1 MNEVRNRE
9 LGNFPKNTVE
19 AGLNPGSLTP
29 EFMTHLLSYYVL
41 IKYTKS
47 SHTVIIR
54 SRENREGEKVRCG
67 EERSYGTGD
76 VSIAF

>member
-9 LGNFPKNTVE
+9 LSNFPEHTVE
-19 AGLNPGSLTP
+19 AGLNPSSLTP
-29 EFMTHLLSYYVL
+29 ESMTHLISYYVL
-41 IKYTKS
+41 IKYTES
-47 SHTVIIR
+47 SHRVIIR
-54 SRENREGEKVRCG
+54 SRENREEGKVRCG